1 MLGDGRTPQERHVLV
16 EQARTACTMGMLLCL
31 DRGQRLALVLG
42 EILELGDDAAA
53 QVLGISRENFRQRLA
68 RARKDLSTFLAGR
81 CGLVDPANACR
92 CAKKTRG
99 FIRDGI
105 VDPGS
110 LQFAPRHLSEVRE
123 KSEEHGRQLALLEVQ
138 VASDLRDLFPP
149 FRAPDV
155 AARVRAIVQASR
167 VSRMVRYL
175 PARIQQGDGRHGRK
189 ACLIPK
195 HLTPCSVSS
204 RRPSSDGSTVTPL
217 GFSRFPTTMSFTS
230 THS

>member
-1 MLGDGRTPQERHVLV
+1 VDL
-16 EQARTACTMGMLLCL
+16 
-31 DRGQRLALVLG
+31 RGQRLALVLG

-81 CGLVDPANACR
+81 CGLIDPANACR

-105 VDPGS
+105 VDPAR

-123 KSEEHGRQLALLEVQ
+123 KSEEHGRQLVLLEVR
-138 VASDLRDLFPP
+138 VASDLRELYPS

-155 AARVRAIVQASR
+155 AARVRAIVQASEFR
-167 VSRMVRYL
+167 GWFDDL
-175 PARIQQGDGRHGRK
+175 PARIQQGDGRQ
-189 ACLIPK
+189 
-195 HLTPCSVSS
+195 
-204 RRPSSDGSTVTPL
+204 
-217 GFSRFPTTMSFTS
+217 
-230 THS
+230 